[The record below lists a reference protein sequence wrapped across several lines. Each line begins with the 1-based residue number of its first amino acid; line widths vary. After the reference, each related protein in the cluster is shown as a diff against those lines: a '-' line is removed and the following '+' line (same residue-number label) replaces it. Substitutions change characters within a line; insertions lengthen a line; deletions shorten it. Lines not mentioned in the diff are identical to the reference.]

1 MPEKKILERELEAH
15 FSRQCKKLGLMT
27 LKIQQR
33 MGRGYPDRMVML
45 PLNRVA
51 WAELKT
57 LTGKLSP
64 RQTLVHKQLHE
75 AGHQVEVLRTKES
88 ITTFLTDISRGK

>member
-1 MPEKKILERELEAH
+1 MEKKILERELEAW
-15 FSRQCKKLGLMT
+15 FTRQCKKLGLMT

-33 MGRGYPDRMVML
+33 MGRGYPDRLLML
-45 PLNRVA
+45 PGDRVA

-64 RQTLVHKQLHE
+64 RQTLVHAQLRD
-75 AGHQVEVLRTKES
+75 AGHSVVVLRTKAE
-88 ITTFLTDISRGK
+88 ITEFLEEKKRLF